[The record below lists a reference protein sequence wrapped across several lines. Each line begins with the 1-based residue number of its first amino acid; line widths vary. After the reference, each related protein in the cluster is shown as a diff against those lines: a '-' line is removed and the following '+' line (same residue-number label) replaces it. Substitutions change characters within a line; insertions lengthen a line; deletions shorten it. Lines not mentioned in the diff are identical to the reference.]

1 MSMMTKN
8 FNFENKNVTTIVDQN
23 SNVWFKGFDV
33 ATILGYVNT
42 SKSIQKH
49 VEVEDK
55 LNRGQINN
63 PPIAGGFKGNESNQ
77 VFINESGIY
86 SLILRSKLESAKS
99 FKKWITSEVLPTLR
113 KTGQYNM
120 NHKTSDKKT
129 FTIETESDLHKKV
142 VQFLRKRF
150 PHSLFVATLGENQ
163 ITSEL
168 RIKSQQLGYMK
179 GSPDL
184 IINNLNKKY
193 TGFAIEFK
201 SPSGKG
207 ILSDE
212 QTKMMKAYDDNGF
225 KTLISNDYDAIIEQ
239 LLEYFR
245 DVRIKCHHC
254 STKFKSSQTL
264 MTHQK
269 HFHKMN

>member
-1 MSMMTKN
+1 MR
-8 FNFENKNVTTIVDQN
+8 IHVD
-23 SNVWFKGFDV
+23 
-33 ATILGYVNT
+33 
-42 SKSIQKH
+42 
-49 VEVEDK
+49 EEDK
-55 LNRGQINN
+55 QKRSQFTGVAETSTLTNN
-63 PPIAGGFKGNESNQ
+63 QSNQ

-207 ILSDE
+207 TISDE

-225 KTLISNDYDAIIEQ
+225 KTLISNDYDAIVEQ
-239 LLEYFR
+239 LLDYFR